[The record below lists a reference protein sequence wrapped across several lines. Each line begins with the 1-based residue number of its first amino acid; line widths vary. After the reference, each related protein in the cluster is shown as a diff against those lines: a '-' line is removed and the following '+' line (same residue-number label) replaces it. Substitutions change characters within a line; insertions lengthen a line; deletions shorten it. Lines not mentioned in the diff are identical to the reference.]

1 MIVQLLSGKDPI
13 AGSMGHF
20 YQGPFWH
27 RIKKERIL
35 QLFQSKRTIFADLLV
50 VGNYIPEWKQKLDKK
65 RRE

>member
-20 YQGPFWH
+20 LPRSFLAQN
-27 RIKKERIL
+27 KKERIL
-35 QLFQSKRTIFADLLV
+35 QLFQSKRTIFADLLI